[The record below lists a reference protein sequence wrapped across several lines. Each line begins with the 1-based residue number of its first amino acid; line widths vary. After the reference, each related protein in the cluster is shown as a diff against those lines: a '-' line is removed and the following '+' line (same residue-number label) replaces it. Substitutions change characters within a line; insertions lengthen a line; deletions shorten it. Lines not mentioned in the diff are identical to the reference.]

1 MSHRILRLKAL
12 GLARLGLCCLLASAS
27 LLSTPSAFASG
38 ASTAVPLPQIVPASQ
53 MTRADLALIHAK
65 HSQIEE
71 AAAFRGYHLN
81 VRHWTWSEVRC
92 PLIPGY
98 LMLRYRNQLP
108 SGAEWLFTALVPRS
122 KGNVLIVPVLYRSA
136 IPYGPAAQAK
146 NTIAVFNRVVPAS
159 MAAQSVKPSGP
170 WLPLAACYAAMAGAS
185 PHVLTQANSNPA
197 LINAPVP
204 SLRISAGHSKR
215 QVIFANRR
223 SSGGYTVWSI
233 RITGKGR
240 VTAARARSFSNSREQ
255 VISPSAPREIRL
267 PPQRQPKAMP
277 NDTK

>member
-1 MSHRILRLKAL
+1 
-12 GLARLGLCCLLASAS
+12 
-27 LLSTPSAFASG
+27 
-38 ASTAVPLPQIVPASQ
+38 
-53 MTRADLALIHAK
+53 
-65 HSQIEE
+65 
-71 AAAFRGYHLN
+71 
-81 VRHWTWSEVRC
+81 
-92 PLIPGY
+92 
-98 LMLRYRNQLP
+98 
-108 SGAEWLFTALVPRS
+108 
-122 KGNVLIVPVLYRSA
+122 
-136 IPYGPAAQAK
+136 
-146 NTIAVFNRVVPAS
+146 
-159 MAAQSVKPSGP
+159 
-170 WLPLAACYAAMAGAS
+170 MAGAS

-277 NDTK
+277 NNTK